1 MGPSPNPIPN
11 ITPNLT
17 RPDTEPRLGYPV
29 ILATVRTALLSPMT
43 RIFTLL
49 LAACLWSSPAWS
61 FTLVDSNGKTHTLAQ
76 YKGKWVLVNFWATWC
91 PPCLEEIPD
100 LNALHENKKN
110 NLVVLGIAMDYQDSK
125 TVLQFA
131 DQMMV
136 TYPII
141 LGDNKTAAQIGALTG
156 LPTTYL
162 YNPQGKMVAY
172 NVGALTRQAV
182 ESYINK
188 KK

>member
-1 MGPSPNPIPN
+1 MMRM
-11 ITPNLT
+11 LT
-17 RPDTEPRLGYPV
+17 
-29 ILATVRTALLSPMT
+29 LALAALLWT
-43 RIFTLL
+43 G
-49 LAACLWSSPAWS
+49 AAQA
-61 FTLVDSNGKTHTLAQ
+61 FTLVDSQGKTHTLGK

-110 NLVVLGIAMDYQDSK
+110 NLVVLGIAMDYSDPK
-125 TVLQFA
+125 TVLEFA

-136 TYPII
+136 SYPVI
-141 LGDNKTAAQIGALTG
+141 LGDRKTAAQIGKLSG

-182 ESYINK
+182 ESYITK

>member
-1 MGPSPNPIPN
+1 MPP
-11 ITPNLT
+11 L
-17 RPDTEPRLGYPV
+17 
-29 ILATVRTALLSPMT
+29 MT
-43 RIFTLL
+43 RL
-49 LAACLWSSPAWS
+49 LAIFLAAFVWTQAAQA
-61 FTLVDSNGKTHTLAQ
+61 FTLVDSQGKTHTLAQ

-110 NLVVLGIAMDYQDSK
+110 NLVVLGVAMDYTDPQ

-131 DQMMV
+131 EQMMV
-136 TYPII
+136 SYPII
-141 LGDNKTAAQIGALTG
+141 LGNPRIAAQIGAIKG

-182 ESYINK
+182 EDYIK